1 MLLWHDNIIAEQ
13 ERDAKFPAPQS
24 FWEGLSWGETSKVC
38 QKVKDGCNPV
48 VFSSEH
54 TYPSLRHH
62 LPTEFTKCL
71 IISFSHSMLAFC
83 LLFPFNRRRK
93 KIQRHFPRLSEEE
106 AGLSSDPQIPV
117 PLLNKCTLSSPSPC
131 PVPKTQ
137 EPRRVLLP
145 RDLFFQW
152 DSTVLVRNRQ
162 CSGKTFS
169 EMNISVGSCVI
180 RTLRAGGTTCTS
192 WLLFFSSACPSLQ
205 LGLRSLAPS

>member
-1 MLLWHDNIIAEQ
+1 MVRGTGPLALPTSLRALSLLW
-13 ERDAKFPAPQS
+13 FPQCCYDMTTSLRNKKGMPSSLPLRASGRAFP
-24 FWEGLSWGETSKVC
+24 EGRH
-38 QKVKDGCNPV
+38 QKSARKSRMAVILLF
-48 VFSSEH
+48 FSSEH

-93 KIQRHFPRLSEEE
+93 KIQRHFPRISEEE

-145 RDLFFQW
+145 RDLFFQ
-152 DSTVLVRNRQ
+152 
-162 CSGKTFS
+162 
-169 EMNISVGSCVI
+169 
-180 RTLRAGGTTCTS
+180 
-192 WLLFFSSACPSLQ
+192 
-205 LGLRSLAPS
+205 